1 MVARLILLASV
12 LLFQIF
18 CKNIDFVTFLILKP
32 LTYHPQTLYFL
43 LIPHPRG
50 QEITENSSMR
60 KTSFIRLVIAA
71 TAVAAL
77 VGTTLPAQ
85 AAVKPAEKAIIGDDC
100 TAASAASKKVAKGRG
115 VDGSDL
121 TCMVVPTGSYKGQT
135 KWWYK
140 DVKTLKNIDWT
151 VPANPGGYSL
161 TSNAISDTLKAE
173 GLLGEYTSTFK
184 PGAGGAVGLGA
195 FQEIKNKPEAALV
208 TGIAMTGGLYSNKS
222 PLNLLDSTPIAKVLR
237 EYDAIVVPANSKY
250 RTLNQLMDDLKAKPN
265 GVAIAGGSKGGIDH
279 QVIGLLAQTAGIDP
293 TKLNYVV
300 FSGGPE
306 VITSVLSGSTQ
317 VGISGSSEFNAFVS
331 SGKLRV
337 LGVSSSKPLAGFKGK
352 TFKQQGY
359 DLVYGNWRGIMAP
372 ADISKADYTNFIKV
386 IDIMHISPSWREQ
399 LKKNNW
405 DNEFEAGSKF
415 KTFLE
420 KHIPEINK
428 VMKGLGI

>member
-1 MVARLILLASV
+1 
-12 LLFQIF
+12 
-18 CKNIDFVTFLILKP
+18 
-32 LTYHPQTLYFL
+32 
-43 LIPHPRG
+43 
-50 QEITENSSMR
+50 MR
-60 KTSFIRLVIAA
+60 KNSFIRLAVAA
-71 TAVAAL
+71 TAVAVMAS
-77 VGTTLPAQ
+77 TTLPAQ
-85 AAVKPAEKAIIGDDC
+85 AAVKPAAKATVGDDC
-100 TAASAASKKVAKGRG
+100 TQASIGKTAKGRG

-121 TCMVVPTGSYKGQT
+121 TCLVVTTGSFKGAN

-140 DVKTLKNIDWT
+140 DVKPLKNIDWT

-173 GLLGEYTSTFK
+173 GLLGSYTSAFK

-195 FQEIKNKPEAALV
+195 FQEIKGKPEAALV

-222 PLNLLDSTPIAKVLR
+222 PLDLLASTPIAKVLR
-237 EYDAIVVPANSKY
+237 EYNAIVVPASSKY
-250 RTLNQLMDDLKAKPN
+250 RTLKQLMDDLKAKPN

-279 QVIGLLAQTAGIDP
+279 QVMGLLAQTAEIDP

-317 VGISGSSEFNAFVS
+317 VGISGSSEFNAFVA

-337 LGVSSSKPLAGFKGK
+337 LGVSSAKPLTGFKGQ
-352 TFKQQGY
+352 TFVRQGY
-359 DLVYGNWRGIMAP
+359 NLVYGNWRGIMAP
-372 ADISKADYTNFIKV
+372 ADLSKADYNNFIKV
-386 IDIMHISPSWREQ
+386 IDIMHISPSWQEQ

-405 DNEFEAGSKF
+405 DNEFEAGAKF
-415 KTFLE
+415 KNFLE

>member
-1 MVARLILLASV
+1 
-12 LLFQIF
+12 
-18 CKNIDFVTFLILKP
+18 
-32 LTYHPQTLYFL
+32 
-43 LIPHPRG
+43 
-50 QEITENSSMR
+50 MR
-60 KTSFIRLVIAA
+60 KTSLIRLAIAA

-77 VGTTLPAQ
+77 VGTTIPAQ
-85 AAVKPAEKAIIGDDC
+85 AAVKPSSKATIGADC
-100 TAASAASKKVAKGRG
+100 LAAAVGKKTGTAVGRG

-140 DVKTLKNIDWT
+140 DVKPLKNIDWT

-195 FQEIKNKPEAALV
+195 FQEIKGKPEAALV

-222 PLNLLDSTPIAKVLR
+222 PLNLLASTPIAKVLR
-237 EYDAIVVPANSKY
+237 EYNAIVVPANSKY
-250 RTLNQLMDDLKAKPN
+250 RTLKQLMDDLKAKPN

-279 QVIGLLAQTAGIDP
+279 QVIGLLAQSADIDP

-306 VITSVLSGSTQ
+306 VLTSILSGSTQ
-317 VGISGSSEFNAFVS
+317 VGISGSSEFKAFVD
-331 SGKLRV
+331 SGKVRV
-337 LGVSSSKPLAGFKGK
+337 LGVSSAKPLTGFKGQ
-352 TFKQQGY
+352 TFVRQGY
-359 DLVYGNWRGIMAP
+359 NLVYGNWRGIMAP

-386 IDIMHISPSWREQ
+386 IDIMHISPSWQEQ

-405 DNEFEAGSKF
+405 DNEFEAGTKF

>member
-1 MVARLILLASV
+1 M
-12 LLFQIF
+12 
-18 CKNIDFVTFLILKP
+18 
-32 LTYHPQTLYFL
+32 
-43 LIPHPRG
+43 
-50 QEITENSSMR
+50 ENSSMR
-60 KTSFIRLVIAA
+60 KTSLIRLAIVA

-85 AAVKPAEKAIIGDDC
+85 AAVKPSSKASIGDDC
-100 TAASAASKKVAKGRG
+100 LAGAVGKKTGTAVGRG

-121 TCMVVPTGSYKGQT
+121 TCMVVPTGSFKGQT

-140 DVKTLKNIDWT
+140 DVKPLKNIDWT

-195 FQEIKNKPEAALV
+195 FQEIKGKPEAALV

-222 PLNLLDSTPIAKVLR
+222 PLNLLASTPIAKVLR
-237 EYDAIVVPANSKY
+237 EYNAIVVPANSKY
-250 RTLNQLMDDLKAKPN
+250 RTLKQLMDDLKAKPN

-279 QVIGLLAQTAGIDP
+279 QVIGLLAQSADIDP

-306 VITSVLSGSTQ
+306 VLTSILSGSTQ
-317 VGISGSSEFNAFVS
+317 VGISGSSEFKAFVD
-331 SGKLRV
+331 SGRVRV
-337 LGVSSSKPLAGFKGK
+337 LGVSSAKPLAGFKGQ
-352 TFKQQGY
+352 TFVRQGY
-359 DLVYGNWRGIMAP
+359 NLVYGNWRGVMAP

-386 IDIMHISPSWREQ
+386 MEIMHISPSWKEQ

-405 DNEFEAGSKF
+405 DNEFEAGTKF

>member
-1 MVARLILLASV
+1 
-12 LLFQIF
+12 
-18 CKNIDFVTFLILKP
+18 
-32 LTYHPQTLYFL
+32 
-43 LIPHPRG
+43 
-50 QEITENSSMR
+50 
-60 KTSFIRLVIAA
+60 
-71 TAVAAL
+71 L

-85 AAVKPAEKAIIGDDC
+85 AAVKPADKAIIGDDC
-100 TAASAASKKVAKGRG
+100 TAASAATKKVAKGRG
-115 VDGSDL
+115 VEGSDL
-121 TCMVVPTGSYKGQT
+121 VCMVVPTGSYKGQT
-135 KWWYK
+135 KWWYR
-140 DVKTLKNIDWT
+140 DVKPLKTIDWT

-195 FQEIKNKPEAALV
+195 FQEIKGKPEAALV

-222 PLNLLDSTPIAKVLR
+222 PLNLLASTPIAKVLR
-237 EYDAIVVPANSKY
+237 EYNAIVVPANSKY
-250 RTLNQLMDDLKAKPN
+250 RTLKQLMDDLKAKPN

-279 QVIGLLAQTAGIDP
+279 QVIGLLAQSADIDP

-306 VITSVLSGSTQ
+306 VLTSILSGSTQ
-317 VGISGSSEFNAFVS
+317 VGISGSSEFKAFVD
-331 SGKLRV
+331 SGRVRV
-337 LGVSSSKPLAGFKGK
+337 LGVSSAKPLAGFKGQ
-352 TFKQQGY
+352 TFVRQGY
-359 DLVYGNWRGIMAP
+359 NLVYGNWRGVMAP

-386 IDIMHISPSWREQ
+386 MEIMHISPSWKEQ

-405 DNEFEAGSKF
+405 DNEFEAGTKF